1 MNNEI
6 EVSVS
11 KVKFKKKLIKII
23 KLVILFLLLIL
34 FLLYLVMNLI
44 YNNGNFSITLDKNL
58 YFTRGIVIYDDPDYK
73 VFRTELYARS
83 VDYFDN
89 ISYKWLPENLDDENS
104 SHNGDN
110 YVAYTFY
117 IENTGEDIS
126 DYWAEIIID
135 DVIKN
140 VDEAIRIRVY
150 KNGQYVTYAKA
161 DINGNPEKE
170 TVPFMN
176 NRLVTFEHREDFS
189 PGDIDKYT
197 IVMWLEG
204 SDLDCTDNLL
214 GGEIKVHMEFNSEF
228 IEVDEK
234 KFEKE

>member
-11 KVKFKKKLIKII
+11 RVKFKKKLIKVI
-23 KLVILFLLLIL
+23 KLVVLFILLIL
-34 FLLYLVMNLI
+34 LLLYLVMNLV

-73 VFRTELYARS
+73 VFRAELFAQS

-89 ISYKWLPENLDDENS
+89 ISYKWLPDNLHDAEG

-117 IENTGEDIS
+117 IENTGEDVS
-126 DYWAEIIID
+126 DYWSEIIID

-150 KNGQYVTYAKA
+150 KNGNFVTYAKP
-161 DINGNPEKE
+161 DINGNPEPN
-170 TVPFMN
+170 TIPFMN
-176 NRLVTFEHREDFS
+176 NTLIAFEHRENFS
-189 PGDIDKYT
+189 PGDVDKYT
-197 IVMWLEG
+197 VVMWLEG

-228 IEVDEK
+228 IEVSEK
-234 KFEKE
+234 KFEKN